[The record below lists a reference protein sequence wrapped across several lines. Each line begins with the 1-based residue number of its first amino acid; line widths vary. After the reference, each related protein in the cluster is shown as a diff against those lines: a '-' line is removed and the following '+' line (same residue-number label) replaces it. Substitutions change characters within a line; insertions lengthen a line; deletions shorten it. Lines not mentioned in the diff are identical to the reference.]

1 MVMRSTPRAHL
12 AWTLTAFLIACSASS
27 PRDQTTDDATG
38 DGDGPVGDG
47 DQPAG
52 DGDSSP
58 GDGDHSQG
66 DGDEAPDDGEQASP
80 DAGLPGH
87 GDGGVLPPAEGARR
101 VVGYLPARRGVGEWA
116 GRVSSL
122 GLTHVMLA
130 FANPGDDGQPA
141 LAASD
146 EELAQFVE
154 AAHAAG
160 TKVLVSIGGG
170 GGSGKVA
177 AAFAGGK
184 VDAYVE
190 GLADYLSAHELDG
203 LDVDV
208 EGESAMTDEYA
219 VFVGKMSEAVHG
231 QGKLLTSALATW
243 FISGIS
249 DQTLAAFDFINL
261 MSYDHCGPWTD
272 ACEQST
278 YDAAVQD
285 LDAFVKERNVASDR
299 VVLGVP
305 FYAYCWGDCE
315 QGDYTYAELIE
326 RFPEAAE
333 KDWIDQDGYQISYNG
348 RATME
353 RKVELARGYGGVMI
367 WELGQDAA
375 GDDSL
380 LGIITG
386 K

>member
-1 MVMRSTPRAHL
+1 MRSTPLLGL
-12 AWTLTAFLIACSASS
+12 ASCLAALLFACSSSS
-27 PRDQTTDDATG
+27 PRDRSMEDA
-38 DGDGPVGDG
+38 VGDG
-47 DQPAG
+47 DAPAG
-52 DGDSSP
+52 DGDASP
-58 GDGDHSQG
+58 GDGDDAQG
-66 DGDEAPDDGEQASP
+66 DGDGAQGDGDQASD
-80 DAGLPGH
+80 DAGIP
-87 GDGGVLPPAEGARR
+87 GDGDGDGDDVPPDPAAGR
-101 VVGYLPARRGVGEWA
+101 VVGYLPAGRGVGEWA
-116 GRVSSL
+116 GRVGSL
-122 GLTHVMLA
+122 GVTHVMLA
-130 FANPGDDGQPA
+130 FANPEQNNEPE

-146 EELAQFVE
+146 EELSAFV
-154 AAHAAG
+154 ANAHAAG

-170 GGSGKVA
+170 GGSGKA
-177 AAFAGGK
+177 AASFSPGN
-184 VDAYVE
+184 VDDFVRKLAAYLE
-190 GLADYLSAHELDG
+190 AHELDG

-219 VFVGKMSEAVHG
+219 VFVAKVSEAVHA
-231 QGKLLTSALATW
+231 QGKLLTAALATW
-243 FISGIS
+243 FVSGIS

-285 LDAFVKERNVASDR
+285 LDYFVKERAIEKSK

-305 FYAYCWGDCE
+305 FYAYCWGNCE

-326 RFPEAAE
+326 RFPDAPE

-348 RATME
+348 RATMQ
-353 RKVELARGYGGVMI
+353 RTVELARSYGGIMI
-367 WELGQDAA
+367 WELSQDAQ